1 MHVAWFIWSKTRI
14 KHICTVHWNKW
25 GFTLYRENQYN
36 NRLCAQRTPCACL
49 ISTSLLHCY
58 TEDTACKVTYYDIK
72 NLFFPPLFKF
82 QSQTS
87 HLGFG
92 LKSWVLSTK
101 TTVQKRL
108 MLKESSW
115 DTHPPPLKEGERQN
129 RDAITSLNSCTPP
142 FAPHPSPSAINLH
155 APVRDLYKYLAPA
168 NRAGK
173 HLRGKTVGGQVS
185 CGRGGGDNQREQLC

>member
-1 MHVAWFIWSKTRI
+1 MNWSKKKKRPCSGAEKWKDLFQPWQTMPYQENWTAGKMHVAWFIWGKTRI

-36 NRLCAQRTPCACL
+36 NRLCAQCTLCACL
-49 ISTSLLHCY
+49 ISAWILHCY
-58 TEDTACKVTYYDIK
+58 TKDTACKVTHYDIR
-72 NLFFPPLFKF
+72 NLFLPLFKL

-92 LKSWVLSTK
+92 LKSGVLSTN

-115 DTHPPPLKEGERQN
+115 DTHPPP
-129 RDAITSLNSCTPP
+129 
-142 FAPHPSPSAINLH
+142 
-155 APVRDLYKYLAPA
+155 
-168 NRAGK
+168 
-173 HLRGKTVGGQVS
+173 
-185 CGRGGGDNQREQLC
+185 